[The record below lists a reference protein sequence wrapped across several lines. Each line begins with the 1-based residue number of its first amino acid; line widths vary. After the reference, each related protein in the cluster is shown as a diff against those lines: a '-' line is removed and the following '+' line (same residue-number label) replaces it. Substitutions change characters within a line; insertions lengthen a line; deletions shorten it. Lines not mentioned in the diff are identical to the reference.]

1 MATRDSKVG
10 ITLEATN
17 RASGAIEQVKKGL
30 SGLDGAAGLATKGMA
45 GLAGA
50 FTAGA
55 VISFAQNIGGA
66 VVQMAQLAGQSQL
79 VAGSMQGL
87 AASFGQSA
95 DGMLDALKRASNG
108 TIAEYDLMLGANKAM
123 MLGVAQNADQLEGIM
138 RVALSRGAAMGL
150 STTQAFDNLVTG
162 LGRGS
167 ALILDN
173 LGITMDSLRV
183 AEESYAASV
192 GKTTEALTDQEKKQA
207 MVNAVLK
214 EAESVDLSNVDGM
227 AQSFAQAQAAWT
239 DLKAGLGDL
248 FGPAIAEAAK
258 VLAAGVRALDEA
270 ADSLVAAPP
279 PLAQQVEDSAALVN
293 VLRENWRALKDDLPE
308 EELARVYDLQER
320 MEFGGLGLDGV
331 PLELQQYVIALDSVT
346 RAELAL
352 IRVREQAS
360 IAPKIEAAAGA
371 YPAASDVA
379 AYSSAAR
386 EAAVAQE
393 QLAEQQRVLN
403 QWLIPGTEAWRQ
415 HTVGMAIAE
424 AQSERTAEAMQ
435 RVADV
440 QANLLSGK
448 ANELAAAYPAAADGA
463 AQLAS
468 HLDVAAQV
476 TSTAE
481 QIAASLVER
490 LGPSGAAG
498 EVANITQLLY
508 TQVGAWEAEGIPI
521 GFITNVLLPD
531 YAAKLVGINAQLGA
545 AMASTAQLGAMID
558 ALSGAYPSSN
568 AGNSALELAGQYE
581 GQLNSIAAGTVTL
594 LGEQGTLGW
603 LDKNNQALYEQI
615 AAWQAAGYEME
626 YITGVLAPNFLNG
639 LRSDVTEMNKIEGLT
654 AKGQTNLGGMAKG
667 MSAVE
672 QAAKSAYNSLKGSV
686 EGILGGALNLDVL
699 GGDAG
704 KKMEELLPR
713 EDAVNENARRLA
725 DIMVNG
731 FKDQSWLEEFKTEV
745 PDVFAALA
753 ESGNPQQA
761 AAQMLQN
768 FQDGLLPGLIDKEAV
783 KEKVKR
789 AIIGDANMAALAAEI
804 TAELAAE
811 LGQNPA
817 QLGGLVN
824 QAMGRG
830 TADSDINGEVLT
842 QLKSQNFLNGV
853 NKAGYDAG
861 VNWGASFLTNVGEN
875 VPAQLLDMLA
885 TLVAPLVR
893 QKNAAAAGQE
903 GAQ

>member
-138 RVALSRGAAMGL
+138 KVALSRGAAMGL

-227 AQSFAQAQAAWT
+227 AQSFAQAQAAIANM
-239 DLKAGLGDL
+239 KVELGEL
-248 FGPAIAEAAK
+248 FGPAIAAVATSIAAAVEGAQKLVEVSDLTSSTQASEAGMRAVNDAILLNLGLQQEAA
-258 VLAAGVRALDEA
+258 AA
-270 ADSLVAAPP
+270 
-279 PLAQQVEDSAALVN
+279 QAALP
-293 VLRENWRALKDDLPE
+293 AL
-308 EELARVYDLQER
+308 
-320 MEFGGLGLDGV
+320 
-331 PLELQQYVIALDSVT
+331 LQQ
-346 RAELAL
+346 ELAL
-352 IRVREQAS
+352 REEIAAAEVRANSARTQADQAYNSGQSTQVVAVLEQDARHAEEALAELQDRLGS
-360 IAPKIEAAAGA
+360 VTNVIYLYRLGIEEAARAMIGPRTEAQQFAGVLPQVAGA
-371 YPAASDVA
+371 WGQFVTTFATGTETAISSSQRWADQQAALD
-379 AYSSAAR
+379 
-386 EAAVAQE
+386 
-393 QLAEQQRVLN
+393 
-403 QWLIPGTEAWRQ
+403 QWLIPGSSAWHQ
-415 HTVGMAIAE
+415 HQQAMMDASRAMDNAASSAAAAGLEVQKLGSAAGGASGGLAALNAE
-424 AQSERTAEAMQ
+424 AIGAANALYEVENAARRAQAAVTAQALGSLKATALQAAGTLGVNEAMQ
-435 RVADV
+435 EYETNARSLQQV
-440 QANLLSGK
+440 SGYLAK
-448 ANELAAAYPAAADGA
+448 SGMDQTEIEFQLAAMTDRMTGATIDRVRAIEAEAEAATRATGSSGGGGVKGYAGA
-463 AQLAS
+463 LQEAN
-468 HLDVAAQV
+468 
-476 TSTAE
+476 
-481 QIAASLVER
+481 IAGQNLTYT
-490 LGPSGAAG
+490 LGGLQSKVSGA
-498 EVANITQLLY
+498 
-508 TQVGAWEAEGIPI
+508 
-521 GFITNVLLPD
+521 
-531 YAAKLVGINAQLGA
+531 
-545 AMASTAQLGAMID
+545 
-558 ALSGAYPSSN
+558 LS
-568 AGNSALELAGQYE
+568 
-581 GQLNSIAAGTVTL
+581 
-594 LGEQGTLGW
+594 
-603 LDKNNQALYEQI
+603 
-615 AAWQAAGYEME
+615 
-626 YITGVLAPNFLNG
+626 
-639 LRSDVTEMNKIEGLT
+639 
-654 AKGQTNLGGMAKG
+654 
-667 MSAVE
+667 
-672 QAAKSAYNSLKGSV
+672 
-686 EGILGGALNLDVL
+686 GALNLDV
-699 GGDAG
+699 GVKPEDF
-704 KKMEELLPR
+704 LPR

-761 AAQMLQN
+761 AAQMLKN
-768 FQDGLLPGLIDKEAV
+768 FQDGLLPGLIDKDAV

-789 AIIGDANMAALAAEI
+789 AIIGDANMAALAQEI

-811 LGQNPA
+811 MGANPA

-830 TADSDINGEVLT
+830 AADSDINGEVLT

>member
-79 VAGSMQGL
+79 VASSMQGL
-87 AASFGQSA
+87 AASFGQSS
-95 DGMLDALKRASNG
+95 DEMLNALKRASNG

-138 RVALSRGAAMGL
+138 KVALSRGAAMGL

-227 AQSFAQAQAAWT
+227 AQSFAQAQAAVT
-239 DLKAGLGDL
+239 DMKAALGEL
-248 FGPAIAEAAK
+248 FGP
-258 VLAAGVRALDEA
+258 V
-270 ADSLVAAPP
+270 
-279 PLAQQVEDSAALVN
+279 
-293 VLRENWRALKDDLPE
+293 
-308 EELARVYDLQER
+308 
-320 MEFGGLGLDGV
+320 
-331 PLELQQYVIALDSVT
+331 
-346 RAELAL
+346 
-352 IRVREQAS
+352 
-360 IAPKIEAAAGA
+360 IEAAARGVTNFA
-371 YPAASDVA
+371 EGVTNVK
-379 AYSSAAR
+379 
-386 EAAVAQE
+386 EAV
-393 QLAEQQRVLN
+393 
-403 QWLIPGTEAWRQ
+403 
-415 HTVGMAIAE
+415 
-424 AQSERTAEAMQ
+424 AEAMAEPAKQ
-435 RVADV
+435 SID
-440 QANLLSGK
+440 QQID
-448 ANELAAAYPAAADGA
+448 AAAAR
-463 AQLAS
+463 
-468 HLDVAAQV
+468 LDVASRAYMDVQSQMAYGDLARLQALAQAGASV
-476 TSTAE
+476 EMLSGETAAYYAMLQEVMRAEADLTALLVARAAASRSSPQLEMLEEQRARAEAARLAWEAERAAAQQNAAAIVAASAQAWGAANE
-481 QIAASLVER
+481 QIAAITSGWAEKLFPQMGFEAFEVAAQAAANYRTQLEILTQSGYTLEQALIAVEAAANSD
-490 LGPSGAAG
+490 LDALLNAGAAAG
-498 EVANITQLLY
+498 DAAVKSDNLAAAAQRAGLEVQKLGSAAG
-508 TQVGAWEAEGIPI
+508 GASGGLAALNAEAI
-521 GFITNVLLPD
+521 
-531 YAAKLVGINAQLGA
+531 GA
-545 AMASTAQLGAMID
+545 ANALYEVENAARRAQAAVTAQALGSLKAT
-558 ALSGAYPSSN
+558 AL
-568 AGNSALELAGQYE
+568 Q
-581 GQLNSIAAGTVTL
+581 AAGT
-594 LGEQGTLGW
+594 LGVNEAMQEYETNARSLQQVSGYLAKSGMDQTEIEFQLAAMTDRMTGATIDRVRAIEAEAEAATRATGSSGGGGVKGYAGALQEANIAGQNLTYTLGG
-603 LDKNNQALYEQI
+603 LQSKVSGAL
-615 AAWQAAGYEME
+615 
-626 YITGVLAPNFLNG
+626 
-639 LRSDVTEMNKIEGLT
+639 S
-654 AKGQTNLGGMAKG
+654 
-667 MSAVE
+667 
-672 QAAKSAYNSLKGSV
+672 
-686 EGILGGALNLDVL
+686 GALNLDV
-699 GGDAG
+699 GVKPEDF
-704 KKMEELLPR
+704 LPR
-713 EDAVNENARRLA
+713 EDAINENARRLA

-761 AAQMLQN
+761 AAQMLKN

-789 AIIGDANMAALAAEI
+789 AIIGDANMAALAQEI

-830 TADSDINGEVLT
+830 AADSDINGEVLT

-861 VNWGASFLTNVGEN
+861 VNWGASFLTNVGDN
-875 VPAQLLDMLA
+875 VPAQLLDILA
-885 TLVAPLVR
+885 TLVAPIVK
-893 QKNAAAAGQE
+893 QKNADDEGRK